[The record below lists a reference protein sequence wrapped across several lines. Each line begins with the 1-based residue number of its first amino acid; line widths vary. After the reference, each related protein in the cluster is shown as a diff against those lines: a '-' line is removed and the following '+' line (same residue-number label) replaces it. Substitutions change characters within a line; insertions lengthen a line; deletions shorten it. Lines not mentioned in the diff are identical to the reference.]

1 MPIDAETKRLL
12 LRWQALNKAGGLQR
26 AKSMALTLWIFGF
39 IVFVVVAVAIATA
52 HSAVLVACGGA
63 LAGWLIAET
72 NALRNRVAQ
81 WNTFRRYL
89 DWQRIEQDLKD
100 AT

>member
-1 MPIDAETKRLL
+1 MPIDAETKRLQ
-12 LRWQALNKAGGLQR
+12 LRWQALNKQGGSQR

-39 IVFVVVAVAIATA
+39 TVVVVIAVAIANG

-63 LAGWLIAET
+63 VVGWIIAET
-72 NALRNRVAQ
+72 NALRSRIAQ
-81 WNTFRRYL
+81 WKTFQRYL
-89 DWQRIEQDLKD
+89 DWARIEQDIKD

>member
-12 LRWQALNKAGGLQR
+12 RRWQALNKQGGLQR

-39 IVFVVVAVAIATA
+39 TVLVVVAVAIATL

-63 LAGWLIAET
+63 VAGWLVAET
-72 NALRNRVAQ
+72 NVLRNRIAQ
-81 WNTFRRYL
+81 WNTFQRYL